1 MISIA
6 DGIKNLYKKVNSNEV
21 TKDYKIA
28 IGTVSL
34 SNKDLVYGSFKLEQ
48 KLCSADTLTF
58 GECNAAMVQFQC
70 ASSIGDV
77 KGKELVLQQSISS
90 DSTSGI
96 LDLGVYVIDSCEITE
111 NKKYRTITAYD
122 NIYKFN
128 ANVSDWYEKL
138 TFPISMINMFKS
150 LCTYVGVKHNV
161 SSLINGTL
169 MIDKTISADDLQG
182 ITVLKCI
189 AELNGGFF
197 RANGKGIIEFV
208 QLSANTAQEEI
219 EVKLYSSLKKEDY
232 ATLVYDKLNIRMEDG
247 DIGVISGS
255 GDNAYIIEDNFLI
268 YGKGSAILQP
278 VSDKIFKVIKNIS
291 YVPFTSTQIGL
302 PYIQV
307 GDYIQYDTLT
317 GSFSSFILT
326 RTLTGTQILKD
337 TIETKGTEKTC
348 ETFGVQKEI
357 IKLKGKSNV
366 LTRSIEETKQIISD
380 LDTKLTDNYSTT
392 TDMKS
397 AIEQSAS
404 GIKQEVSKN
413 YQSIA
418 RAKSDLKEAK
428 SYADEVGNN
437 VDSKAKGYANT
448 AESNA
453 KNDTIAKLKAYS
465 TTAQMNTAISQS
477 ADSIKLEVNKETDIK
492 LEEVVSNI
500 DIGATNL
507 LAGSIIYQEN
517 TKLAITA
524 TKNAYYEN
532 HKEIY
537 ADLKENETYTV
548 NCQADAAWGT
558 ENISAELMC
567 TNEDIVNKV
576 RLFTLYT
583 NYSYSQAN
591 IDEYSAN
598 GYTGKWFCRPVGNL
612 KVNNIARIRVYN
624 TTTKTNNYILTKVIK
639 IESDNRTV
647 TTTSLGVCM
656 TTSNTPLLISNYS
669 YSQTNIDKYS
679 AADYSGS
686 WAVTS
691 ISGITGNNIVQ
702 IRVYNTT
709 TKEYNYIIVKVTKLN
724 TDEKRVT
731 ATSLGACVVGSSGG
745 IVCKTDDAISLKCR
759 ASGGAGELQFKYE
772 GNVISTGETITLQ
785 DWSDNDS
792 YTYTVNSDVTG
803 SLDITVSI
811 KDRGGNVVTS
821 NSIRLFVN
829 ATDDGSGYQ
838 YPSNVAVVDT
848 IKAWLVDN
856 ADSNN
861 SIKIYPTPCTFKC
874 DKSGRYY
881 MSLGVNKNGST
892 HLFWNFKLEKGNKA
906 TDWSPSQY
914 DIDSKFND
922 YSSKEETKSAIEAAS
937 DNINLSVTKKISE
950 TNSGNLDEKE
960 GYELISNAT
969 QKSYCVL
976 DYIKGY
982 TTQAATPASNK
993 PVDIL
998 NMPGTFDI
1006 VSENRDKSET
1016 SKAHIELASELC
1028 TGESIIRAEKD
1039 IIISGKTVK
1048 KGDWYVKRCVNKLKF
1063 NYEAN
1068 IILVKSVGTY
1078 NSFKITP
1085 AKLVKA
1091 KASTVQYS
1099 NKYRYLNDES
1109 DVEHFYVN
1117 TDGCIYVFDTATDIS
1132 ALKSKLA
1139 ATALEIEYQ
1148 TATTSYEILSDDSQA
1163 AMMHNVVTYE
1173 DYTKIYVN
1181 LTTKPYIKGT
1191 FKSALYGETVES
1203 KAEIDMQSKCIVLKV
1218 DNNGN
1223 VVSVAIGEDAEDGNV
1238 VKISGNM
1245 VVGGQIKSNNYKANV
1260 AGMLLDL
1267 IAGNIYTPSLK
1278 VTQQNGVELTSVDT
1292 GTTTDSDGYVWNN
1305 SSKTTQKIIRFT
1317 KQGDRNT
1324 GNQHQQ
1330 VEVIMGN
1337 EIPKL
1342 YSDGEGRG
1350 KQVGIGFVKSSYG
1363 TVPSTTTKYNII
1375 NYVQIGFDE
1384 NDNFQIH
1391 PMTYGDTSDQTEI
1404 ILHAYYTRVHH
1415 LKHFYDD
1422 VNYNIGIENPLK
1434 FYGNVPYPQLKGDGK
1449 VLQISHNDDS
1459 ALGLVCEKAAI
1470 RPAGNATQSLGTS
1483 SNRFSTVYAAT
1494 PVISTSDK
1502 NKKHDIKMVNDETVT
1517 KIIRDC
1523 IPKTYKF
1530 NDGTSG
1536 RTHYGLIAQDIEK
1549 LLDKLGIDMKD
1560 FAGFIKSPRTKEIE
1574 EVVLDEEGK
1583 PVLDEN
1589 GNEETKVRVETIE
1602 GEYDYALR
1610 YEEFISPL
1618 IRFVQLQ
1625 DKDISELKETLKQQQ
1640 QSIDELT
1647 ELVKK
1652 LLPDNIDNLSESEVS
1667 EE

>member
-208 QLSANTAQEEI
+208 QLSANTAQEEV

-465 TTAQMNTAISQS
+465 TTEQMNTAISQS

-507 LAGSIIYQEN
+507 LAGSIIYQED

-656 TTSNTPLLISNYS
+656 TTSNTPLLISGYS
-669 YSQTNIDKYS
+669 YNQAGIDKYS
-679 AADYSGS
+679 AADYSGTWIVS
-686 WAVTS
+686 SVEGIAINDIVS
-691 ISGITGNNIVQ
+691 IRLRNS
-702 IRVYNTT
+702 TT
-709 TKEYNYIIVKVTKLN
+709 NEYNYIYAKVTKIN
-724 TDEKRVT
+724 SDTKKIT
-731 ATSLGACVVGSSGG
+731 ATSIGVCIVSSVGG
-745 IVCKTDDAISLKCR
+745 IVCKANDTVSLKCR
-759 ASGGAGELQFKYE
+759 ASGGASELRYKYE
-772 GNVISTGETITLQ
+772 GKIVSNGDVVTLQ

-792 YTYTVNSDVTG
+792 YSYTPVTFSG
-803 SLDITVSI
+803 GLDITVSI
-811 KDRGGNVVTS
+811 KDKGDNVVTS
-821 NSIRLFVN
+821 NTVRLFVN
-829 ATDDGSGYQ
+829 IADDCSGYQ
-838 YPSNVAVVDT
+838 YPSNVTVVDT

-874 DKSGRYY
+874 IKSGRYY
-881 MSLGVNKNGST
+881 ISLGVNKNGST
-892 HLFWNFKLEKGNKA
+892 RLFWNFKLEKGNKA
-906 TDWSPSQY
+906 TDWSPSPY

-950 TNSGNLDEKE
+950 SNEGNLDEKE

-982 TTQAATPASNK
+982 TTQSATPTPDNPIDIQNMSAS
-993 PVDIL
+993 
-998 NMPGTFDI
+998 FDI
-1006 VSENRDKSET
+1006 ASENKDKSET

-1028 TGESIIRAEKD
+1028 AGESIIRADKN
-1039 IIISGKTVK
+1039 IVVGGINVK
-1048 KGDWYVKRCVNKLKF
+1048 KGDWYVERCVNKLKF

-1117 TDGCIYVFDTATDIS
+1117 TDGCIYVFDS
-1132 ALKSKLA
+1132 AADVSAFKSKLA
-1139 ATALEIEYQ
+1139 AKALEIEYQ
-1148 TATTSYEILSDDSQA
+1148 TTSKSYEALNDDSQS
-1163 AMMHNVVTYE
+1163 AMHSVVSYA

-1223 VVSVAIGEDAEDGNV
+1223 IVSVAIGEDAKDGNV
-1238 VKISGNM
+1238 IKISGNM
-1245 VVGGQIKSNNYKANV
+1245 VVGGQIKSNNYKVNV

-1317 KQGDRNT
+1317 KQGNRNT
-1324 GNQHQQ
+1324 GDQHISIQTLL
-1330 VEVIMGN
+1330 GN
-1337 EIPKL
+1337 GIPLL
-1342 YSDGEGRG
+1342 YADG
-1350 KQVGIGFVKSSYG
+1350 KPVGTDIGLGFAKMNYG
-1363 TVPSTTTKYNII
+1363 TTPGTTTKYNQVM
-1375 NYVQIGFDE
+1375 YVKMGFNT
-1384 NDNFQIH
+1384 NDNFAIQALG
-1391 PMTYGDTSDQTEI
+1391 YGGASVPE
-1404 ILHAYYTRVHH
+1404 LEFGV
-1415 LKHFYDD
+1415 
-1422 VNYNIGIENPLK
+1422 VNIGTLKQAYGGPIWVDNPLNFRK
-1434 FYGNVPYPQLKGDGK
+1434 QKYPQLYGNGNYLHMSAVDNSHSG
-1449 VLQISHNDDS
+1449 VVISNVTNDI
-1459 ALGLVCEKAAI
+1459 AC
-1470 RPAGNATQSLGTS
+1470 RPASDCGANLGIASKRWT
-1483 SNRFSTVYAAT
+1483 NIYAAT
-1494 PVISTSDK
+1494 SAISTSDR
-1502 NKKHDIKMVNDETVT
+1502 NKKTNINVLDEELTKHFIRGLMPYSYKM
-1517 KIIRDC
+1517 I
-1523 IPKTYKF
+1523 
-1530 NDGTSG
+1530 DGTSD
-1536 RTHYGLIAQDIEK
+1536 RTHTGLIAQDIEELLNK
-1549 LLDKLGIDMKD
+1549 LNIDTKD
-1560 FAGFIKSPRTKEIE
+1560 FAGFIKSPRTREIE
-1574 EVVLDEEGK
+1574 EQVLDEKGK

-1589 GNEETKVRVETIE
+1589 GNEKTKVRVETIQ

-1625 DKDISELKETLKQQQ
+1625 DKDISELKETIKQQQ

>member
-1 MISIA
+1 MISVA
-6 DGIKNLYKKVNSNEV
+6 DEIKKLYKKVNSNEV
-21 TKDYKIA
+21 TKDYKISINDGA
-28 IGTVSL
+28 VNL
-34 SNKDLVYGSFKLEQ
+34 SNKDLVYGSFKLEH
-48 KLCSADTLTF
+48 KLCSTDTLTF

-90 DSTSGI
+90 DSTSGT

-268 YGKGSAILQP
+268 YGKGSALLQP
-278 VSDKIFKVIKNIS
+278 VSDKIFNVIKNIS

-307 GDYIQYDTLT
+307 GDYIKYDTLT

-428 SYADEVGNN
+428 SYADEVGSN
-437 VDSKAKGYANT
+437 VDTKAKGYADT
-448 AESNA
+448 AETNA
-453 KNDTIAKLKAYS
+453 KNDTLAKLKAYS

-524 TKNAYYEN
+524 TKNTYYEN

-548 NCQADAAWGT
+548 NCQTDAAWGT
-558 ENISAELMC
+558 ETISAELMC
-567 TNEDIVNKV
+567 TNEEIVNKV

-583 NYSYSQAN
+583 NYQYSQTN
-591 IDEYSAN
+591 IDKYSAV
-598 GYTGKWFCRPVGNL
+598 GYAGKWTCRVVGNL
-612 KVNNIARIRVYN
+612 KVNDIARILVYN
-624 TTTKTNNYILTKVIK
+624 TTTKTNNYILTRVTSVA
-639 IESDNRTV
+639 SDNKSV
-647 TTTSLGVCM
+647 TSVSLGTCM
-656 TTSNTPLLISNYS
+656 TTYNIPLLISGYS
-669 YSQTNIDKYS
+669 YNQAGIDKYS
-679 AADYSGS
+679 AADYSGA
-686 WAVTS
+686 WIVTS
-691 ISGITGNNIVQ
+691 VSGITGNNIVR
-702 IRVYNTT
+702 IRLYNST
-709 TKEYNYIIVKVTKLN
+709 TKEYNYIFAKVTKIN
-724 TDEKRVT
+724 ADEKKIT
-731 ATSLGACVVGSSGG
+731 ATSLGACVVSSVGG
-745 IVCKTDDAISLKCR
+745 IVCKTNDTVSLKCR
-759 ASGGAGELQFKYE
+759 ASGGASELRYKYE
-772 GNVISTGETITLQ
+772 GKIVSNGDVVTLQ

-792 YTYTVNSDVTG
+792 YSYTPVTFSG
-803 SLDITVSI
+803 GLDITVSI
-811 KDRGGNVVTS
+811 KDKGDNVVTS
-821 NSIRLFVN
+821 NTIRLFVN
-829 ATDDGSGYQ
+829 IADDGSGYQ
-838 YPSNVAVVDT
+838 YPSNVTVVDT

-874 DKSGRYY
+874 IKSGRYY

-906 TDWSPSQY
+906 TDWSPSPY
-914 DIDSKFND
+914 DINSKFND

-982 TTQAATPASNK
+982 TTQSATPTSDK
-993 PVDIL
+993 SVDIQ
-998 NMPGTFDI
+998 NMPSTFDI
-1006 VSENRDKSET
+1006 VSENKDKSET

-1028 TGESIIRAEKD
+1028 AGESIIKAEKD
-1039 IIISGKTVK
+1039 ITVSGKTVK
-1048 KGDWYVKRCVNKLKF
+1048 KGDWYIQRCVNKLKF
-1063 NYEAN
+1063 NYEDN
-1068 IILVKSVGTY
+1068 ISLLKNVGTY
-1078 NSFKITP
+1078 NCYEITP
-1085 AKLVKA
+1085 KTVIYPKENM
-1091 KASTVQYS
+1091 VQYS
-1099 NKYRYLNDES
+1099 NKYKYLYDGS
-1109 DVEHFYVN
+1109 ADVEHFYVSKLN
-1117 TDGCIYVFDTATDIS
+1117 GHIYVFDTATDE
-1132 ALKSKLA
+1132 AAFKSKLA
-1139 ATALEIEYQ
+1139 AKALEVEYQ
-1148 TATTSYEILSDDSQA
+1148 SATTSYEILSDDSQA
-1163 AMMHNVVTYE
+1163 AMHNVVTYA

-1181 LTTKPYIKGT
+1181 LTTKPYIKGI

-1218 DNNGN
+1218 DSNGN
-1223 VVSVAIGEDAEDGNV
+1223 VVSVAIGEDAKDGNV

-1245 VVGGQIKSNNYKANV
+1245 VVGGQIKSNNYKTNV

-1278 VTQQNGVELTSVDT
+1278 VTQQNGVEISSVDT
-1292 GTTTDSDGYVWNN
+1292 KTTTDSDGYVWNN
-1305 SSKTTQKIIRFT
+1305 SSQTTQKLIKFN

-1324 GNQHQQ
+1324 GDQHISIQTQ
-1330 VEVIMGN
+1330 LGN
-1337 EIPKL
+1337 GIPFL
-1342 YSDGEGRG
+1342 YADG
-1350 KQVGIGFVKSSYG
+1350 KPVGNDIGLGFAKMYYG
-1363 TVPSTTTKYNII
+1363 TVPSTTTKYNQVM
-1375 NYVQIGFDE
+1375 YVKMGFNT
-1384 NDNFQIH
+1384 NDNFEIQALG
-1391 PMTYGDTSDQTEI
+1391 YGGASVPELEFGVVNVGTLKQ
-1404 ILHAYYTRVHH
+1404 AYGGPIWV
-1415 LKHFYDD
+1415 D
-1422 VNYNIGIENPLK
+1422 NPLNFRK
-1434 FYGNVPYPQLKGDGK
+1434 QKYPQLYGNGT
-1449 VLQISHNDDS
+1449 VLQISHSDDS
-1459 ALGLVCEKAAI
+1459 TLGLICEKAAI

-1483 SNRFSTVYAAT
+1483 SKRFSTVYAASS
-1494 PVISTSDK
+1494 VISTSDK
-1502 NKKHDIKMVNDETVT
+1502 NKKHDIKMLNDETVT
-1517 KIIRDC
+1517 KIIRNC
-1523 IPKTYKF
+1523 IPKSYKF
-1530 NDGTSG
+1530 DDGTSN
-1536 RTHYGLIAQDIEK
+1536 RTHTGLIAQDIEK
-1549 LLDKLGIDMKD
+1549 LLEELEIDTRD
-1560 FAGFIKSPRTKEIE
+1560 FAAFIKSPKVNEVKEIIK
-1574 EVVLDEEGK
+1574 DKEGK
-1583 PVLDEN
+1583 DVEIIKQVVIEN
-1589 GNEETKVRVETIE
+1589 
-1602 GEYDYALR
+1602 EYDYALR

-1625 DKDISELKETLKQQQ
+1625 DKEISAMKETLKQQQ

>member
-6 DGIKNLYKKVNSNEV
+6 DKIKNLYKKVNSNEV

-77 KGKELVLQQSISS
+77 KGKDLVLQQSISAS
-90 DSTSGI
+90 STSGT
-96 LDLGVYVIDSCEITE
+96 LDLGAYVIDSCEITE

-150 LCTYVGVKHNV
+150 LCAYVGVKHNV

-219 EVKLYSSLKKEDY
+219 EVKLYNSLKKEDY

-247 DIGVISGS
+247 DIGVISG
-255 GDNAYIIEDNFLI
+255 GGNNAYIIEDNFLI
-268 YGKGSAILQP
+268 YGKGSALLQP
-278 VSDKIFKVIKNIS
+278 VSDKIFNVIKNIS
-291 YVPFTSTQIGL
+291 YVPFTSKQIGL

-307 GDYIQYDTLT
+307 GDYIKYDTLT

-428 SYADEVGNN
+428 SYADEVGSN
-437 VDSKAKGYANT
+437 VDTKAKGYADT
-448 AESNA
+448 AETNA

-537 ADLKENETYTV
+537 ADLKENETYTI
-548 NCQADAAWGT
+548 NCQTDTVWGT

-567 TNEDIVNKV
+567 TNESIVNKV
-576 RLFTLYT
+576 HLFTLYT
-583 NYSYSQAN
+583 NYSYSQTN
-591 IDEYSAN
+591 IDKYSAA
-598 GYTGKWFCRPVGNL
+598 GYTDKWNCRAVGNL
-612 KVNNIARIRVYN
+612 KVNDIARILVYN
-624 TTTKTNNYILTKVIK
+624 ATTKTNNYILTKVIK

-647 TTTSLGVCM
+647 TATSLGVCM
-656 TTSNTPLLISNYS
+656 TTYNIPLLISNYS

-906 TDWSPSQY
+906 TDWSPSPY

-982 TTQAATPASNK
+982 TTQSATPASDK
-993 PVDIL
+993 PVNFL
-998 NMPGTFDI
+998 NMSATFDI
-1006 VSENRDKSET
+1006 VSENKDKSET
-1016 SKAHIELASELC
+1016 SNAHIELASELC
-1028 TGESIIRAEKD
+1028 AGESIIRAEKD
-1039 IIISGKTVK
+1039 ITVSGKTVK
-1048 KGDWYVKRCVNKLKF
+1048 KGDWYVERCVNKLKF
-1063 NYEAN
+1063 NYEAD
-1068 IILVKSVGTY
+1068 IKYLKSVGTY
-1078 NSFKITP
+1078 KCYEITP
-1085 AKLVKA
+1085 KTIVYPKEN
-1091 KASTVQYS
+1091 TIQYS
-1099 NKYRYLNDES
+1099 NKYKYLYDGS
-1109 DVEHFYVN
+1109 ADVEHFYVSKLN
-1117 TDGCIYVFDTATDIS
+1117 GHIYIFDTATDIS

-1163 AMMHNVVTYE
+1163 AMHYVVTYE
-1173 DYTKIYVN
+1173 EYTKIYVN
-1181 LTTKPYIKGT
+1181 LTTKAYIKGT

-1218 DNNGN
+1218 DSNGN
-1223 VVSVAIGEDAEDGNV
+1223 VVSVAIGEDAKDGNV

-1245 VVGGQIKSNNYKANV
+1245 VVGGQIKSSNYV
-1260 AGMLLDL
+1260 AGSVGSLLDL
-1267 IAGNIYTPSLK
+1267 LTGAFKSKNLSWDKYGNLWAKSANITGYVTADSGFIGKWQILSGGALMAETTTGTAPGTLNRIYIQPFLKDEYDEAWVFSSQHYDIDSSGKVADEGWPYWRITGGGDFLTKGDVWIEGNAAVDSGWFTGKHYPQIYGNDDYLHISAVNNNKSGVVVSNVTGDVAFRPATDNHTDLGLSSKRWRNIYT
-1278 VTQQNGVELTSVDT
+1278 
-1292 GTTTDSDGYVWNN
+1292 
-1305 SSKTTQKIIRFT
+1305 
-1317 KQGDRNT
+1317 
-1324 GNQHQQ
+1324 
-1330 VEVIMGN
+1330 
-1337 EIPKL
+1337 
-1342 YSDGEGRG
+1342 
-1350 KQVGIGFVKSSYG
+1350 
-1363 TVPSTTTKYNII
+1363 
-1375 NYVQIGFDE
+1375 
-1384 NDNFQIH
+1384 
-1391 PMTYGDTSDQTEI
+1391 
-1404 ILHAYYTRVHH
+1404 
-1415 LKHFYDD
+1415 
-1422 VNYNIGIENPLK
+1422 
-1434 FYGNVPYPQLKGDGK
+1434 
-1449 VLQISHNDDS
+1449 
-1459 ALGLVCEKAAI
+1459 C
-1470 RPAGNATQSLGTS
+1470 
-1483 SNRFSTVYAAT
+1483 T
-1494 PVISTSDK
+1494 PVIVTSDR
-1502 NKKHDIKMVNDETVT
+1502 NKKTNINALDDELTKRFIRGLIPYSYKM
-1517 KIIRDC
+1517 I
-1523 IPKTYKF
+1523 
-1530 NDGTSG
+1530 DGTSD
-1536 RTHYGLIAQDIEK
+1536 RTHTGLIAQDIEE
-1549 LLDKLGIDMKD
+1549 LLNQLDIDTKD

-1589 GNEETKVRVETIE
+1589 GNEKTKVRVETIK

-1625 DKDISELKETLKQQQ
+1625 DKEISELQETIKQQQ

-1652 LLPDNIDNLSESEVS
+1652 LLPDNIDNLSESEVG

>member
-150 LCTYVGVKHNV
+150 LCTYVGIKHNV

-268 YGKGSAILQP
+268 YGKGSSILQP

-307 GDYIQYDTLT
+307 GDYIKYDTLT

-404 GIKQEVSKN
+404 NVKIELNKEMDIKT
-413 YQSIA
+413 
-418 RAKSDLKEAK
+418 KEAIQ
-428 SYADEVGNN
+428 DIEV
-437 VDSKAKGYANT
+437 
-448 AESNA
+448 
-453 KNDTIAKLKAYS
+453 
-465 TTAQMNTAISQS
+465 
-477 ADSIKLEVNKETDIK
+477 
-492 LEEVVSNI
+492 
-500 DIGATNL
+500 GATNL
-507 LAGSIIYQEN
+507 LVGSTIYTED

-524 TKNAYYEN
+524 TKNTYYEN

-558 ENISAELMC
+558 ETISAELMC
-567 TNEDIVNKV
+567 TNEEIVNKV

-583 NYSYSQAN
+583 NYQYSQTNIDNYSAVGYSGKWACRAVGNLKVNDIACIRLYNSTTNEYNYILAKVTSIASDNKSVTSVSLGLTTSYDMPLAISNYSYSQAN
-591 IDEYSAN
+591 IDKYSAN
-598 GYTGKWFCRPVGNL
+598 GY
-612 KVNNIARIRVYN
+612 
-624 TTTKTNNYILTKVIK
+624 
-639 IESDNRTV
+639 
-647 TTTSLGVCM
+647 
-656 TTSNTPLLISNYS
+656 
-669 YSQTNIDKYS
+669 
-679 AADYSGS
+679 SGA
-686 WAVTS
+686 WAVNS
-691 ISGITGNNIVQ
+691 ISGIAVNDVVR
-702 IRVYNTT
+702 IRLTNSTT
-709 TKEYNYIIVKVTKLN
+709 NEYNYIIAKVTKLDTTN
-724 TDEKRVT
+724 TKIT
-731 ATSLGACVVGSSGG
+731 TTSLGACVVSSVGG
-745 IVCKTDDAISLKCR
+745 IVCKSNDTVSLKCR
-759 ASGGAGELQFKYE
+759 SGGASELRYKYE
-772 GNVISTGETITLQ
+772 GKIVSTGETITFQ
-785 DWSDNDS
+785 DWSDSNS
-792 YTYTVNSDVTG
+792 FEYFVNSDFTDK
-803 SLDITVSI
+803 LDVIVSV
-811 KDRGGNVVTS
+811 KDKGDNVVIS
-821 NSIRLFVN
+821 NTVRLFVN
-829 ATDDGSGYQ
+829 IADDGSGYQ
-838 YPSNVAVVDT
+838 YPSNAMVVDT

-856 ADSNN
+856 VDSNN
-861 SIKIYPTPCTFKC
+861 SIKIYPTSCTFKC
-874 DKSGRYY
+874 IKSGRYY

-906 TDWSPSQY
+906 TDWSPSPY

-950 TNSGNLDEKE
+950 TNEGNLDEKE

-982 TTQAATPASNK
+982 TTQAATPTSDK
-993 PVDIL
+993 PVNFL
-998 NMPGTFDI
+998 NMSATFDI
-1006 VSENRDKSET
+1006 VSENKDKSET
-1016 SKAHIELASELC
+1016 SNAHIELASELC
-1028 TGESIIRAEKD
+1028 AGESIIRAEKD
-1039 IIISGKTVK
+1039 ITVSGKTVK
-1048 KGDWYVKRCVNKLKF
+1048 KGDWYVERCVNKLKF
-1063 NYEAN
+1063 NYEAD
-1068 IILVKSVGTY
+1068 IKYLKSVGTY
-1078 NSFKITP
+1078 KCYEITP
-1085 AKLVKA
+1085 KTIVYPKEN
-1091 KASTVQYS
+1091 TIQFS
-1099 NKYRYLNDES
+1099 NKYKYLNDSS
-1109 DVEHFYVN
+1109 DTEHFYVSN
-1117 TDGCIYVFDTATDIS
+1117 TNGHVYVFDTATDE
-1132 ALKSKLA
+1132 AAFKSKLA
-1139 ATALEIEYQ
+1139 AKALEVEYQ
-1148 TATTSYEILSDDSQA
+1148 TTTTSYEILSDDSQA
-1163 AMMHNVVTYE
+1163 AMHNVVTYA

-1181 LTTKPYIKGT
+1181 LTTKAYIKGT

-1218 DNNGN
+1218 DSNGN
-1223 VVSVAIGEDAEDGNV
+1223 VVSVAIGEDAKDGNV

-1245 VVGGQIKSNNYKANV
+1245 VVGGQIKSGNYV
-1260 AGMLLDL
+1260 AGSVGSLLDL
-1267 IAGNIYTPSLK
+1267 LTGAFKSKNLSWDKYGNLRAKSVNISGS
-1278 VTQQNGVELTSVDT
+1278 VAADNGFIGNWQILSNGALMAETST
-1292 GTTTDSDGYVWNN
+1292 GTAPGTLNRIYIQPFLQDSYDDTWVFSSQHYDIDSTGKVADAGYPYWKITGGGDFYSQGSIWIEGQQRFSEKAYPQIYGNGDYLHLAAWNYNHSGIVISDVTNDVACRPATDSR
-1305 SSKTTQKIIRFT
+1305 T
-1317 KQGDRNT
+1317 
-1324 GNQHQQ
+1324 
-1330 VEVIMGN
+1330 
-1337 EIPKL
+1337 
-1342 YSDGEGRG
+1342 
-1350 KQVGIGFVKSSYG
+1350 
-1363 TVPSTTTKYNII
+1363 
-1375 NYVQIGFDE
+1375 
-1384 NDNFQIH
+1384 
-1391 PMTYGDTSDQTEI
+1391 
-1404 ILHAYYTRVHH
+1404 
-1415 LKHFYDD
+1415 
-1422 VNYNIGIENPLK
+1422 
-1434 FYGNVPYPQLKGDGK
+1434 
-1449 VLQISHNDDS
+1449 
-1459 ALGLVCEKAAI
+1459 
-1470 RPAGNATQSLGTS
+1470 SLGIASKRWT
-1483 SNRFSTVYAAT
+1483 NIYAAT
-1494 PVISTSDK
+1494 SAISTSDR
-1502 NKKHDIKMVNDETVT
+1502 NKKTNINALDDELTKRFIRGLIPYSYKMV
-1517 KIIRDC
+1517 
-1523 IPKTYKF
+1523 
-1530 NDGTSG
+1530 DGTSD
-1536 RTHYGLIAQDIEK
+1536 RTHTGLIAQDIEE
-1549 LLDKLGIDMKD
+1549 LLNQLDIDTKD

-1574 EVVLDEEGK
+1574 EQVLDEEGK

-1589 GNEETKVRVETIE
+1589 GNEKTKVRVETIE
-1602 GEYDYALR
+1602 CEYDYALR

-1618 IRFVQLQ
+1618 IKFVQLQ
-1625 DKDISELKETLKQQQ
+1625 DKEISEMKETLKQQQ

-1667 EE
+1667 EK

>member
-1 MISIA
+1 MEARQIVIEFPENKNREA
-6 DGIKNLYKKVNSNEV
+6 ITKGIYS
-21 TKDYKIA
+21 
-28 IGTVSL
+28 
-34 SNKDLVYGSFKLEQ
+34 GS
-48 KLCSADTLTF
+48 AVLTEILDDSRQLDF
-58 GECNAAMVQFQC
+58 TGCNANSFE
-70 ASSIGDV
+70 V
-77 KGKELVLQQSISS
+77 K
-90 DSTSGI
+90 
-96 LDLGVYVIDSCEITE
+96 LD
-111 NKKYRTITAYD
+111 
-122 NIYKFN
+122 
-128 ANVSDWYEKL
+128 NVSDLQGEKIRVKAVVNGTDTNLFVGIVDTCELQTDRRHRVLIAYDELYSKAEINVAGWYNNIFSKNSK
-138 TFPISMINMFKS
+138 ISCKDFRKS
-150 LCTYVGVKHNV
+150 LLEYAGLTQEDTT
-161 SSLINGTL
+161 LINDNVMLEKTFETDTVSFITILGMICQMNAAFGNINRNGVFEYVTL
-169 MIDKTISADDLQG
+169 
-182 ITVLKCI
+182 
-189 AELNGGFF
+189 
-197 RANGKGIIEFV
+197 GKSV
-208 QLSANTAQEEI
+208 KNLSNNYRSNNSTAQEYL
-219 EVKLYSSLKKEDY
+219 VDY
-232 ATLVYDKLNIRMEDG
+232 IDKVQIRTTDD
-247 DIGVISGS
+247 DIGVIYGTGS
-255 GDNAYIIEDNFLI
+255 NALI
-268 YGKGSAILQP
+268 VQGNYLLYGMCESVLNGIAKNIYNKVKDITYTPVEIKTL
-278 VSDKIFKVIKNIS
+278 VSDLSVNL
-291 YVPFTSTQIGL
+291 G
-302 PYIQV
+302 
-307 GDYIQYDTLT
+307 
-317 GSFSSFILT
+317 
-326 RTLTGTQILKD
+326 D
-337 TIETKGTEKTC
+337 TITLNTNSGLIIRSYAMKNVLSGIQIFQQTISANGDKERAETVEDTNVSIKELKYKSTELKKSID
-348 ETFGVQKEI
+348 GVSSKVKEI
-357 IKLKGKSNV
+357 A
-366 LTRSIEETKQIISD
+366 TD
-380 LDTKLTDNYSTT
+380 LSKNYSTT

-428 SYADEVGNN
+428 SYADEVGSN
-437 VDSKAKGYANT
+437 VDTKAKGYADT
-448 AESNA
+448 AETNA

-507 LAGSIIYQEN
+507 LVGSTIYTDD

-558 ENISAELMC
+558 ESISAELMC
-567 TNEDIVNKV
+567 INEDVVNKV

-583 NYSYSQAN
+583 NYQYSQTN
-591 IDEYSAN
+591 IDKYSAA
-598 GYTGKWFCRPVGNL
+598 GYTEKWNCRVVGNL
-612 KVNNIARIRVYN
+612 KVNDIARILVYN
-624 TTTKTNNYILTKVIK
+624 TTTKSYNYILTKVTK
-639 IESDNRTV
+639 IASDNKTV
-647 TTTSLGVCM
+647 TATSLGVCM
-656 TTSNTPLLISNYS
+656 TTYNIPLLISNYS

-709 TKEYNYIIVKVTKLN
+709 TKEYNYIIVKVAKLN

-759 ASGGAGELQFKYE
+759 ASGGAGELQYKYE

-838 YPSNVAVVDT
+838 YPSTITVVDT
-848 IKAWLVDN
+848 IKAWLVD
-856 ADSNN
+856 ASDSNN
-861 SIKIYPTPCTFKC
+861 SIKIYPTPYTFRC
-874 DKSGRYY
+874 EKSGKYY
-881 MSLGVNKNGST
+881 VSLGVNKNGST
-892 HLFWNFKLEKGNKA
+892 HSFWNFKLEKGNKA
-906 TDWSPSQY
+906 TDWSPSPY

-922 YSSKEETKSAIEAAS
+922 YSSKEETKSAIDAAS

-950 TNSGNLDEKE
+950 SNSGNLDEKE

-982 TTQAATPASNK
+982 TTQSATPTPDNPIDIQNMSAS
-993 PVDIL
+993 
-998 NMPGTFDI
+998 FDI
-1006 VSENRDKSET
+1006 ASENKDKSEM
-1016 SKAHIELASELC
+1016 SKAYIELASELC
-1028 TGESIIRAEKD
+1028 AGESIIRADKN
-1039 IIISGKTVK
+1039 IVVGGINVK
-1048 KGDWYVKRCVNKLKF
+1048 KGDWYVERCVNKLKF

-1117 TDGCIYVFDTATDIS
+1117 TDGCIYVFDS
-1132 ALKSKLA
+1132 AADVSAFKSKLA
-1139 ATALEIEYQ
+1139 AKALEIEYQ
-1148 TATTSYEILSDDSQA
+1148 TTSKSYEALNDDSQA
-1163 AMMHNVVTYE
+1163 AMHNVVTYE

-1223 VVSVAIGEDAEDGNV
+1223 VVSVAIGEDAKDGNV

-1245 VVGGQIKSNNYKANV
+1245 VVGGQIKSSNYV
-1260 AGMLLDL
+1260 AGSVGSLLDL
-1267 IAGNIYTPSLK
+1267 LTGAFKSKNLSWDKYGNLWAKSANITGYVTADSGFIGNWQILSGGALMAETTTGTAPGTLNRIYIQPFLKDEYDETWVFSSQHYDIDSSGKVADEGWPYWRITGGGDFLTKGDVWIEGNAAVDSGWFTGKHYPQIYGNDDYLHISAVNNNKSGVVVSNVTGDVAFRPATDNHTDLGLSSKRWRNIYT
-1278 VTQQNGVELTSVDT
+1278 
-1292 GTTTDSDGYVWNN
+1292 
-1305 SSKTTQKIIRFT
+1305 
-1317 KQGDRNT
+1317 
-1324 GNQHQQ
+1324 
-1330 VEVIMGN
+1330 
-1337 EIPKL
+1337 
-1342 YSDGEGRG
+1342 
-1350 KQVGIGFVKSSYG
+1350 
-1363 TVPSTTTKYNII
+1363 
-1375 NYVQIGFDE
+1375 
-1384 NDNFQIH
+1384 
-1391 PMTYGDTSDQTEI
+1391 
-1404 ILHAYYTRVHH
+1404 
-1415 LKHFYDD
+1415 
-1422 VNYNIGIENPLK
+1422 
-1434 FYGNVPYPQLKGDGK
+1434 
-1449 VLQISHNDDS
+1449 
-1459 ALGLVCEKAAI
+1459 C
-1470 RPAGNATQSLGTS
+1470 
-1483 SNRFSTVYAAT
+1483 T
-1494 PVISTSDK
+1494 PVIVTSDR
-1502 NKKHDIKMVNDETVT
+1502 NKKTNINALDDELTKRFIRGLIPYSYKM
-1517 KIIRDC
+1517 I
-1523 IPKTYKF
+1523 
-1530 NDGTSG
+1530 DGTSD
-1536 RTHYGLIAQDIEK
+1536 RTHTGLIAQDIEE
-1549 LLDKLGIDMKD
+1549 LLNQLDIDTKD

-1589 GNEETKVRVETIE
+1589 GNEKTKVRVETIK

-1625 DKDISELKETLKQQQ
+1625 DKKISEMKETLKQQQ

>member
-1 MISIA
+1 MISVA
-6 DGIKNLYKKVNSNEV
+6 DEIKKLYKKVNSNEV
-21 TKDYKIA
+21 TKDYKISINDGA
-28 IGTVSL
+28 INL
-34 SNKDLVYGSFKLEQ
+34 SNKDLVYGSFKLEH
-48 KLCSADTLTF
+48 KLCSTDTLTF

-70 ASSIGDV
+70 ASGIGDV
-77 KGKELVLQQSISS
+77 KGKELILRQNIYS
-90 DSTSGI
+90 DLMTDT
-96 LDLGVYVIDSCEITE
+96 LNLGTYVIDSCEITE

-138 TFPISMINMFKS
+138 MFPISMINMFKS
-150 LCTYVGVKHNV
+150 LCAYVGVKHNV

-208 QLSANTAQEEI
+208 QLSANTAREKI

-268 YGKGSAILQP
+268 YGKGSALLQP
-278 VSDKIFKVIKNIS
+278 VSDKIFNVIKNIS

-307 GDYIQYDTLT
+307 GDYIKYDTLT

-397 AIEQSAS
+397 AIEQSA
-404 GIKQEVSKN
+404 
-413 YQSIA
+413 
-418 RAKSDLKEAK
+418 
-428 SYADEVGNN
+428 
-437 VDSKAKGYANT
+437 
-448 AESNA
+448 
-453 KNDTIAKLKAYS
+453 
-465 TTAQMNTAISQS
+465 
-477 ADSIKLEVNKETDIK
+477 DSIKLEVNKETDIK

-507 LAGSIIYQEN
+507 LVGSTIYTDD

-537 ADLKENETYTV
+537 ADLKENETYTI
-548 NCQADAAWGT
+548 NCQTDTVWGT

-583 NYSYSQAN
+583 NYPYSQAN
-591 IDEYSAN
+591 INKYSAN

-612 KVNNIARIRVYN
+612 KVNDIAKILVYN

-656 TTSNTPLLISNYS
+656 TTSNTPLLISGYS
-669 YSQTNIDKYS
+669 YNQTGIDKYS
-679 AADYSGS
+679 AADYSGAWIVS
-686 WAVTS
+686 SVEGIAINDIVS
-691 ISGITGNNIVQ
+691 IRLRNS
-702 IRVYNTT
+702 TT
-709 TKEYNYIIVKVTKLN
+709 NEYNYIYAKVTKIN
-724 TDEKRVT
+724 SDTKKIT
-731 ATSLGACVVGSSGG
+731 ATSIGVCIVSSVGG
-745 IVCKTDDAISLKCR
+745 IVCKTNDTISLKCR
-759 ASGGAGELQFKYE
+759 ASGGASELRYKYE
-772 GNVISTGETITLQ
+772 GKIVSNGDVVTLQ

-792 YTYTVNSDVTG
+792 YSCTPATFSG
-803 SLDITVSI
+803 GLDITVSI
-811 KDRGGNVVTS
+811 KDKGDNVVTS
-821 NSIRLFVN
+821 NTVRLFVN
-829 ATDDGSGYQ
+829 IADDGSGYQ
-838 YPSNVAVVDT
+838 YPSNVTVVDT

-874 DKSGRYY
+874 VKSGRYY
-881 MSLGVNKNGST
+881 ISLGVNKNGST
-892 HLFWNFKLEKGNKA
+892 RLFWNFKLEKGNKA
-906 TDWSPSQY
+906 TDWSPSPY
-914 DIDSKFND
+914 DINSKFND

-982 TTQAATPASNK
+982 TTQSATPTSNK
-993 PVDIL
+993 PVDFL

-1006 VSENRDKSET
+1006 VSENKDKSET

-1028 TGESIIRAEKD
+1028 AGESIIRAEKD
-1039 IIISGKTVK
+1039 ITISGKTVK
-1048 KGDWYVKRCVNKLKF
+1048 KGDWYVKRCVNRQKF
-1063 NYEAN
+1063 SYEDN
-1068 IILVKSVGTY
+1068 IIFMKNIGTY
-1078 NSFKITP
+1078 NCFKIIPKTEAL
-1085 AKLVKA
+1085 AKK
-1091 KASTVQYS
+1091 STIQFS
-1099 NKYRYLNDES
+1099 NKYKYLNDSS
-1109 DVEHFYVN
+1109 DTEHFYVSN
-1117 TDGCIYVFDTATDIS
+1117 TNGYVYVFDTATDE
-1132 ALKSKLA
+1132 AAFKSKLA
-1139 ATALEIEYQ
+1139 TKALEVEYQ
-1148 TATTSYEILSDDSQA
+1148 TATTSYEILSDESQA
-1163 AMMHNVVTYE
+1163 AMHNVVTYE

-1181 LTTKPYIKGT
+1181 LATKPYIKGK

-1203 KAEIDMQSKCIVLKV
+1203 KAEIDMQSRCIVLKV
-1218 DNNGN
+1218 DNDGN
-1223 VVSVAIGEDAEDGNV
+1223 IVSVAIGEDAKDGNV
-1238 VKISGNM
+1238 VKVTGDAIIDGTISSKKLS
-1245 VVGGQIKSNNYKANV
+1245 VK
-1260 AGMLLDL
+1260 DL
-1267 IAGNIYTPSLK
+1267 YALGATIGKWKILST
-1278 VTQQNGVELTSVDT
+1278 GELTS
-1292 GTTTDSDGYVWNN
+1292 TTDAYVSPGVKEMGKIKNYLLGKTTLTSLEKQYLDMNKDGKIDIIDMTYIKRAILGMQEYSTFPNAKKTPVTIRITPSDP
-1305 SSKTTQKIIRFT
+1305 SKTIVISGKKAWGWTFEYVIGTDVSKLNNIEIEHASIERMSMS
-1317 KQGDRNT
+1317 G
-1324 GNQHQQ
+1324 QQ
-1330 VEVIMGN
+1330 YPQI
-1337 EIPKL
+1337 
-1342 YSDGEGRG
+1342 
-1350 KQVGIGFVKSSYG
+1350 YG
-1363 TVPSTTTKYNII
+1363 TASYLHI
-1375 NYVQIGFDE
+1375 NH
-1384 NDNFQIH
+1384 NDN
-1391 PMTYGDTSDQTEI
+1391 DE
-1404 ILHAYYTRVHH
+1404 
-1415 LKHFYDD
+1415 K
-1422 VNYNIGIENPLK
+1422 
-1434 FYGNVPYPQLKGDGK
+1434 
-1449 VLQISHNDDS
+1449 
-1459 ALGLVCEKAAI
+1459 GLVLGADAI
-1470 RPAGNATQSLGTS
+1470 RPAGDANQYLGTS
-1483 SNRFSTVYAAT
+1483 SHRWNTIYLSNPAIT
-1494 PVISTSDK
+1494 TSD
-1502 NKKHDIKMVNDETVT
+1502 NEKKHDIKPIDEVTVC
-1517 KIIRDC
+1517 KFVRGIL
-1523 IPKTYKF
+1523 PKTYKF

-1536 RTHYGLIAQDIEK
+1536 RTHYGMISQDIEQ
-1549 LLDKLGIDMKD
+1549 LLDNLGMTSLD

-1589 GNEETKVRVETIE
+1589 GNEKTKVRVETIK

-1625 DKDISELKETLKQQQ
+1625 DKDISELKETIKKQQ

>member
-6 DGIKNLYKKVNSNEV
+6 DKIKNLYKKVNSNEV

-77 KGKELVLQQSISS
+77 KGKDLVLQQSISAS
-90 DSTSGI
+90 STSGT
-96 LDLGVYVIDSCEITE
+96 LDLGAYVIDSCEITE

-232 ATLVYDKLNIRMEDG
+232 ATLIYDKLNIRMEDG

-268 YGKGSAILQP
+268 YGKGSALLQP
-278 VSDKIFKVIKNIS
+278 VSDKIFNVIKNIS

-307 GDYIQYDTLT
+307 GDYIKYDTLT

-397 AIEQSAS
+397 AIEQSA
-404 GIKQEVSKN
+404 
-413 YQSIA
+413 
-418 RAKSDLKEAK
+418 
-428 SYADEVGNN
+428 
-437 VDSKAKGYANT
+437 
-448 AESNA
+448 
-453 KNDTIAKLKAYS
+453 
-465 TTAQMNTAISQS
+465 
-477 ADSIKLEVNKETDIK
+477 DSIKLEVNKETDIK

-507 LAGSIIYQEN
+507 LVGSTIYTDD

-537 ADLKENETYTV
+537 ANLKENETYTV

-576 RLFTLYT
+576 RLFALYT
-583 NYSYSQAN
+583 NYQYSQTN
-591 IDEYSAN
+591 IDKYSAA
-598 GYTGKWFCRPVGNL
+598 GYTEKWNCRVVGNL
-612 KVNNIARIRVYN
+612 KVNDIARILVYN
-624 TTTKTNNYILTKVIK
+624 TTTKSYNYILTKVTK
-639 IESDNRTV
+639 IASDNKTV
-647 TTTSLGVCM
+647 TATSLGVCM
-656 TTSNTPLLISNYS
+656 TTYNIPLLISNYS

-709 TKEYNYIIVKVTKLN
+709 TKEYNYIIVKVAKLN

-745 IVCKTDDAISLKCR
+745 IVYKTDDAISLKCR
-759 ASGGAGELQFKYE
+759 ASGGASELRYKYDTQI
-772 GNVISTGETITLQ
+772 VSTGETVTLQ
-785 DWSDNDS
+785 DWSDNNS
-792 YTYTVNSDVTG
+792 FEYLVNSDFTG
-803 SLDITVSI
+803 VLDVTVSI
-811 KDRGGNVVTS
+811 KDKGDNVVTS
-821 NSIRLFVN
+821 NTVRLFVN
-829 ATDDGSGYQ
+829 VADDGSGYQ
-838 YPSNVAVVDT
+838 YPSNVTVVDT

-874 DKSGRYY
+874 IKSGRYY

-906 TDWSPSQY
+906 TDWSPSPY

-950 TNSGNLDEKE
+950 SNEGNLDEKE

-982 TTQAATPASNK
+982 TTQAATPTSNK
-993 PVDIL
+993 PVDFL
-998 NMPGTFDI
+998 NMPGTFD
-1006 VSENRDKSET
+1006 VTSENKDKSET
-1016 SKAHIELASELC
+1016 SEAHIELASELC
-1028 TGESIIRAEKD
+1028 AGESIIRAEKD
-1039 IIISGKTVK
+1039 ITISGKTVK
-1048 KGDWYVKRCVNKLKF
+1048 KGDWYVKRCVNRQKF
-1063 NYEAN
+1063 NYEDN
-1068 IILVKSVGTY
+1068 IIFMKNIGTY
-1078 NSFKITP
+1078 NCFKIIPKTEAL
-1085 AKLVKA
+1085 AKK
-1091 KASTVQYS
+1091 STIQFS
-1099 NKYRYLNDES
+1099 NKYKYLNDSS
-1109 DVEHFYVN
+1109 DTEHFYVSN
-1117 TDGCIYVFDTATDIS
+1117 TNGHVYVFDTATDE
-1132 ALKSKLA
+1132 AAFKSKLA
-1139 ATALEIEYQ
+1139 AKALEVEYQ

-1163 AMMHNVVTYE
+1163 AMHNVVTYE

-1223 VVSVAIGEDAEDGNV
+1223 IVSVAIGEDAKDGNV
-1238 VKISGNM
+1238 VKVTGDVIIDGTISS
-1245 VVGGQIKSNNYKANV
+1245 KKLNV
-1260 AGMLLDL
+1260 KDL
-1267 IAGNIYTPSLK
+1267 YALGATIGKWKILST
-1278 VTQQNGVELTSVDT
+1278 GELTSTIDAYVSP
-1292 GTTTDSDGYVWNN
+1292 GVKEMGKIKNYLLGNTTLTSLEKQYLDMNKDGKIDIIDMTYIKRAILGMQEYSTFPNAKKTPVTIRITPSDP
-1305 SSKTTQKIIRFT
+1305 SKTIVISGKKAWGWTFEYVIGTDVSKLNNIEIEHASIERMSMS
-1317 KQGDRNT
+1317 G
-1324 GNQHQQ
+1324 QQ
-1330 VEVIMGN
+1330 YPQI
-1337 EIPKL
+1337 
-1342 YSDGEGRG
+1342 
-1350 KQVGIGFVKSSYG
+1350 YG
-1363 TVPSTTTKYNII
+1363 TASYLHI
-1375 NYVQIGFDE
+1375 NH
-1384 NDNFQIH
+1384 NDN
-1391 PMTYGDTSDQTEI
+1391 DE
-1404 ILHAYYTRVHH
+1404 
-1415 LKHFYDD
+1415 K
-1422 VNYNIGIENPLK
+1422 
-1434 FYGNVPYPQLKGDGK
+1434 
-1449 VLQISHNDDS
+1449 
-1459 ALGLVCEKAAI
+1459 GLVLGADAI
-1470 RPAGNATQSLGTS
+1470 RPAGDANQYLGTS
-1483 SNRFSTVYAAT
+1483 SHRWNTIYLSNPAIT
-1494 PVISTSDK
+1494 TSD
-1502 NKKHDIKMVNDETVT
+1502 NEKKHDIKPIDEVTVC
-1517 KIIRDC
+1517 KFVRGIL
-1523 IPKTYKF
+1523 PKTYKF

-1536 RTHYGLIAQDIEK
+1536 RTHYGMISQDIEQ
-1549 LLDKLGIDMKD
+1549 LLDNLGMTSLD

-1589 GNEETKVRVETIE
+1589 GNEKTKVRVETIK

-1625 DKDISELKETLKQQQ
+1625 DKEISELQETIKQQQ

>member
-1 MISIA
+1 MISIYEEV
-6 DGIKNLYKKVNSNEV
+6 KRLYKAVNSNDV
-21 TKDYKIA
+21 TKDYKISINDGA
-28 IGTVSL
+28 INL

-48 KLCSADTLTF
+48 KLCSADSLTF

-70 ASSIGDV
+70 ASGIGDV
-77 KGKELVLQQSISS
+77 KGKELTLSQNICSDLIS
-90 DSTSGI
+90 DA
-96 LDLGVYVIDSCEITE
+96 LNLGTYVIDSCEITE

-150 LCTYVGVKHNV
+150 LCAYVGVSHNV
-161 SSLINGTL
+161 SSLLNGTL
-169 MIDKTISADDLQG
+169 MIDKTVSSDDLQG

-197 RANGKGIIEFV
+197 RANEKGIIEFV
-208 QLSANTAQEEI
+208 QLSTNTAREKI

-255 GDNAYIIEDNFLI
+255 GDNAYVIEDNFLI
-268 YGKGSAILQP
+268 YGKGSALLQP
-278 VSDKIFKVIKNIS
+278 VSDKIFNVIKNIS

-307 GDYIQYDTLT
+307 GDYIKYDTLT
-317 GSFSSFILT
+317 GSFSSLILT

-348 ETFGVQKEI
+348 ETFGVEKEI

-413 YQSIA
+413 YQSIV
-418 RAKSDLKEAK
+418 RAESDLEEAK

-437 VDSKAKGYANT
+437 VATKAKGYADT
-448 AESNA
+448 AETNA

-465 TTAQMNTAISQS
+465 TTEQMNSAISQS
-477 ADSIKLEVNKETDIK
+477 ADSIKLEINKETDIK

-507 LAGSIIYQEN
+507 LIGSTIYQKD
-517 TKLAITA
+517 TKLSVTA
-524 TKNAYYEN
+524 TKNTYYEN

-537 ADLKENETYTV
+537 ADLEENETYTV
-548 NCQADAAWGT
+548 NCEADGAWGT

-583 NYSYSQAN
+583 NYSYSQTN
-591 IDEYSAN
+591 IDKYSAA
-598 GYTGKWFCRPVGNL
+598 GYTDKWNCRVVGNL
-612 KVNNIARIRVYN
+612 KVNDIARILVYN
-624 TTTKTNNYILTKVIK
+624 TTTKTNNYVLVRVTNIAADNKV
-639 IESDNRTV
+639 V
-647 TTTSLGVCM
+647 TATSLGACM
-656 TTSNTPLLISNYS
+656 TTYNMPLLISNYS

-691 ISGITGNNIVQ
+691 ISGITGNNIVR

-759 ASGGAGELQFKYE
+759 ASGGAGELQYKYE

-785 DWSDNDS
+785 DWSDNDG
-792 YTYTVNSDVTG
+792 YIYTVNSDVAG
-803 SLDITVSI
+803 GLDITVSI
-811 KDRGGNVVTS
+811 KDKGNNVVTS
-821 NSIRLFVN
+821 NNIRLFAN
-829 ATDDGSGYQ
+829 ITDDGSGYQ
-838 YPSNVAVVDT
+838 YPSTITVVDT
-848 IKAWLVDN
+848 IKAWLVD
-856 ADSNN
+856 ASDSNN
-861 SIKIYPTPCTFKC
+861 SIKIYPTPYTFRC
-874 DKSGRYY
+874 EKSGKYY
-881 MSLGVNKNGST
+881 VSLGVNKNGST
-892 HLFWNFKLEKGNKA
+892 NSFWNFKLEKGNKA
-906 TDWSPSQY
+906 TDWSPSPY
-914 DIDSKFND
+914 DIDSKFDD

-937 DNINLSVTKKISE
+937 DNINLSVERKINE
-950 TNSGNLDEKE
+950 ANEGNLDEKE

-982 TTQAATPASNK
+982 TTQTSIPTPDNPIDIQNMSAS
-993 PVDIL
+993 
-998 NMPGTFDI
+998 FDI
-1006 VSENRDKSET
+1006 ASENKDKSET

-1028 TGESIIRAEKD
+1028 AGESIIRADKN
-1039 IIISGKTVK
+1039 IAVGGINVK
-1048 KGDWYVKRCVNKLKF
+1048 KGDWYVERCVNKLKF

-1068 IILVKSVGTY
+1068 ITLVKTVKTCKC
-1078 NSFKITP
+1078 FKITP
-1085 AKLVKA
+1085 SAKKLA
-1091 KASTVQYS
+1091 KSATVQYS
-1099 NKYRYLNDES
+1099 NKYKYLNDES
-1109 DVEHFYVN
+1109 DVEHFYVSD
-1117 TDGCIYVFDTATDIS
+1117 TDGCIYVYDS
-1132 ALKSKLA
+1132 AADVLAFKSKLA
-1139 ATALEIEYQ
+1139 AKALEIEYQ
-1148 TATTSYEILSDDSQA
+1148 TTSKSYEALNDDSQS
-1163 AMMHNVVTYE
+1163 AMHSVVSYA

-1181 LTTKPYIKGT
+1181 LATKPYIKGT
-1191 FKSALYGETVES
+1191 FKSSLYGETVES
-1203 KAEIDMQSKCIVLKV
+1203 KAEIDMQSKSIVLKV

-1223 VVSVAIGEDAEDGNV
+1223 IVSVAIGEDAKDGNV

-1245 VVGGQIKSNNYKANV
+1245 VVGGQIKSNNYV
-1260 AGMLLDL
+1260 AGSIGSLLDL
-1267 IAGNIYTPSLK
+1267 LTGAFKSKNLSWDKYGNLSANSANISGSVTASYGSIGKWQILSNGALMAETSTGTAPGTLNRVYIQPFLKDSFEETWVLSSQYYDIDSSGKVADKGYAYWKLTGGGDFFTEGGIYTEGNI
-1278 VTQQNGVELTSVDT
+1278 
-1292 GTTTDSDGYVWNN
+1292 TTEGYLNVKNFGHFGG
-1305 SSKTTQKIIRFT
+1305 KI
-1317 KQGDRNT
+1317 DAA
-1324 GNQHQQ
+1324 H
-1330 VEVIMGN
+1330 
-1337 EIPKL
+1337 
-1342 YSDGEGRG
+1342 
-1350 KQVGIGFVKSSYG
+1350 
-1363 TVPSTTTKYNII
+1363 TKYP
-1375 NYVQIGFDE
+1375 Q
-1384 NDNFQIH
+1384 
-1391 PMTYGDTSDQTEI
+1391 
-1404 ILHAYYTRVHH
+1404 
-1415 LKHFYDD
+1415 
-1422 VNYNIGIENPLK
+1422 
-1434 FYGNVPYPQLKGDGK
+1434 FYGNGNYLH
-1449 VLQISHNDDS
+1449 IS
-1459 ALGLVCEKAAI
+1459 AI
-1470 RPAGNATQSLGTS
+1470 DNSNSGIVISNVTKDIACRPASDCGANLGITS
-1483 SNRFSTVYAAT
+1483 KRWANIYAAT
-1494 PVISTSDK
+1494 SAISTSDR
-1502 NKKHDIKMVNDETVT
+1502 NKKTNINVLDEELTKQFIRGLMPYSYKM
-1517 KIIRDC
+1517 I
-1523 IPKTYKF
+1523 
-1530 NDGTSG
+1530 DGTSD
-1536 RTHYGLIAQDIEK
+1536 RTHTGLIAQDIEELLNK
-1549 LLDKLGIDMKD
+1549 LNIDTKD
-1560 FAGFIKSPRTKEIE
+1560 FAGFIKSPRTRETE
-1574 EVVLDEEGK
+1574 EQVLDEDGN

-1589 GNEETKVRVETIE
+1589 GNKKTRVKVEVIE

-1625 DKDISELKETLKQQQ
+1625 DKDISEMKETIKQQQ

-1652 LLPDNIDNLSESEVS
+1652 LLPDNIDNLSESEVN
-1667 EE
+1667 EECQ

>member
-6 DGIKNLYKKVNSNEV
+6 DEIKKLYKKVNSNEV
-21 TKDYKIA
+21 TKDYKISINDGA
-28 IGTVSL
+28 VNL
-34 SNKDLVYGSFKLEQ
+34 SNKDLVYGSFKLEH
-48 KLCSADTLTF
+48 KLCSTDTLTF

-77 KGKELVLQQSISS
+77 KGKDLVLQQSISAS
-90 DSTSGI
+90 STSGT
-96 LDLGVYVIDSCEITE
+96 LDLGAYVIDSCEITE

-197 RANGKGIIEFV
+197 RTNGKGIIEFV

-268 YGKGSAILQP
+268 YGKGSALLQP
-278 VSDKIFKVIKNIS
+278 VSDKIFNVIKNIS

-307 GDYIQYDTLT
+307 GDYIKYDTLT

-437 VDSKAKGYANT
+437 VDAKAKGYADT
-448 AESNA
+448 AETNA
-453 KNDTIAKLKAYS
+453 KDDTIAKLKAYS

-537 ADLKENETYTV
+537 ADLKENETYTI
-548 NCQADAAWGT
+548 NCQTDTVWGT

-567 TNEDIVNKV
+567 TNESIVNKV
-576 RLFTLYT
+576 HLFTLYT
-583 NYSYSQAN
+583 NYSYSQTN
-591 IDEYSAN
+591 IDKYSAA
-598 GYTGKWFCRPVGNL
+598 GYTDKWNCRAVGNL
-612 KVNNIARIRVYN
+612 KVNDIARILVYN
-624 TTTKTNNYILTKVIK
+624 ATTKTNNYILTKVIK

-647 TTTSLGVCM
+647 TATSLGVCM
-656 TTSNTPLLISNYS
+656 TTYNIPLLISNYS

-759 ASGGAGELQFKYE
+759 ASGGAGELQYKYE
-772 GNVISTGETITLQ
+772 GNVISTGETLTLQ

-803 SLDITVSI
+803 SLDITVGI

-838 YPSNVAVVDT
+838 YPSTITVVDT
-848 IKAWLVDN
+848 IKAWLVD
-856 ADSNN
+856 ASDSNN
-861 SIKIYPTPCTFKC
+861 SIKIYPTPYTFRC
-874 DKSGRYY
+874 EKSGKYY
-881 MSLGVNKNGST
+881 VSLGVNKNGST
-892 HLFWNFKLEKGNKA
+892 HSFWNFKLEKGNKA
-906 TDWSPSQY
+906 TDWSPSPY

-922 YSSKEETKSAIEAAS
+922 YSSKEETKSAIDAAS

-950 TNSGNLDEKE
+950 SNSGNLDEKE

-982 TTQAATPASNK
+982 TTQSATPTPDNPIDIQNMSAS
-993 PVDIL
+993 
-998 NMPGTFDI
+998 FDI
-1006 VSENRDKSET
+1006 ASENKDKSEM
-1016 SKAHIELASELC
+1016 SKAYIELASELC
-1028 TGESIIRAEKD
+1028 AGESIIRADKN
-1039 IIISGKTVK
+1039 IVVGGINVK
-1048 KGDWYVKRCVNKLKF
+1048 KGDWYVERCVNKLKF

-1117 TDGCIYVFDTATDIS
+1117 TDGCIYVFDS
-1132 ALKSKLA
+1132 AADVSAFKSKLA
-1139 ATALEIEYQ
+1139 AKALEVEYQ
-1148 TATTSYEILSDDSQA
+1148 TTTTSYEILSDDSQA
-1163 AMMHNVVTYE
+1163 AMHNVVTYE

-1223 VVSVAIGEDAEDGNV
+1223 IVSVAIGEDAKDGNV

-1245 VVGGQIKSNNYKANV
+1245 VVGGQIKSSNYKANV

-1267 IAGNIYTPSLK
+1267 ISGNIYTPSLK
-1278 VTQQNGVELTSVDT
+1278 VTQQNGVEISSVDT
-1292 GTTTDSDGYVWNN
+1292 GTTTDSHGYIWNN
-1305 SSKTTQKIIRFT
+1305 SSKTTQKIISFT

-1324 GNQHQQ
+1324 GDQHISIQTLL
-1330 VEVIMGN
+1330 GN
-1337 EIPKL
+1337 GIPLL
-1342 YSDGEGRG
+1342 YADG
-1350 KQVGIGFVKSSYG
+1350 KPVGTDIGLGFAKTNYG
-1363 TVPSTTTKYNII
+1363 TVPNTTTKYNQVM
-1375 NYVQIGFDE
+1375 YVKMGFNT
-1384 NDNFQIH
+1384 NDNFAIEALG
-1391 PMTYGDTSDQTEI
+1391 YGGASVPELEFGVVNVGTLKQ
-1404 ILHAYYTRVHH
+1404 AYGGPIWV
-1415 LKHFYDD
+1415 D
-1422 VNYNIGIENPLK
+1422 NPLNFRAQK
-1434 FYGNVPYPQLKGDGK
+1434 YPQLYGNGT

-1536 RTHYGLIAQDIEK
+1536 RTHYGMISQDIEQ
-1549 LLDKLGIDMKD
+1549 LLDNLGMTSLD

-1589 GNEETKVRVETIE
+1589 GNEKTKVRVETIQ

-1625 DKDISELKETLKQQQ
+1625 DKDISEMKETLKQQQ

-1667 EE
+1667 EK

>member
-6 DGIKNLYKKVNSNEV
+6 DKIKNLYKKVNSNEV

-48 KLCSADTLTF
+48 KLCSDDTLTF

-77 KGKELVLQQSISS
+77 KGKDLVLQQSISAS
-90 DSTSGI
+90 STSGT
-96 LDLGVYVIDSCEITE
+96 LDLGAYVIDSCEITE

-268 YGKGSAILQP
+268 YGKGSALLQP
-278 VSDKIFKVIKNIS
+278 VSDKIFNVIKNIS

-307 GDYIQYDTLT
+307 GDYIKYDTLT

-337 TIETKGTEKTC
+337 TIETKGTEKTY

-437 VDSKAKGYANT
+437 VDAKAKGYADT
-448 AESNA
+448 AETNA

-465 TTAQMNTAISQS
+465 TTEQMNTAISQS

-537 ADLKENETYTV
+537 ADLKENETYTI
-548 NCQADAAWGT
+548 NCQTDTVWGT

-567 TNEDIVNKV
+567 TNESIVNKV
-576 RLFTLYT
+576 HLFTLYT
-583 NYSYSQAN
+583 NYSYSQTN
-591 IDEYSAN
+591 IDKYSAA
-598 GYTGKWFCRPVGNL
+598 GYTDKWNCRAVGNL
-612 KVNNIARIRVYN
+612 KVNDIARILVYN
-624 TTTKTNNYILTKVIK
+624 ATTKTNNYILTKVIK

-647 TTTSLGVCM
+647 TATSLGVCM
-656 TTSNTPLLISNYS
+656 TTYNIPLLISNYS

-759 ASGGAGELQFKYE
+759 ASGGAGELQYKYE

-792 YTYTVNSDVTG
+792 STYTVNSDVTG

-838 YPSNVAVVDT
+838 YPSTITVVDT
-848 IKAWLVDN
+848 IKAWLVD
-856 ADSNN
+856 ASDSNN
-861 SIKIYPTPCTFKC
+861 SIKIYPTPYTFKC
-874 DKSGRYY
+874 EKSGKYY
-881 MSLGVNKNGST
+881 VSLGVNKNGST
-892 HLFWNFKLEKGNKA
+892 HSFWNFKLEKGNKA
-906 TDWSPSQY
+906 TDWSPSPY

-976 DYIKGY
+976 NYIKGY
-982 TTQAATPASNK
+982 TTQSATPTSNK

-998 NMPGTFDI
+998 NMPGMFDI
-1006 VSENRDKSET
+1006 VSENKDKSET
-1016 SKAHIELASELC
+1016 SKAHIEFASELC

-1039 IIISGKTVK
+1039 ITISGKTVK
-1048 KGDWYVKRCVNKLKF
+1048 KGDWYVKRCVNRQKF
-1063 NYEAN
+1063 NYEDN
-1068 IILVKSVGTY
+1068 IIFMKNIGTY
-1078 NSFKITP
+1078 NCFKIIPKTKVL
-1085 AKLVKA
+1085 AKK
-1091 KASTVQYS
+1091 STTQFS
-1099 NKYRYLNDES
+1099 NKYKYLNDSS
-1109 DVEHFYVN
+1109 DTEHFYVSN
-1117 TDGCIYVFDTATDIS
+1117 TNGHVYVFDTATDE
-1132 ALKSKLA
+1132 AAFKSKLA
-1139 ATALEIEYQ
+1139 AKALEVEYQ
-1148 TATTSYEILSDDSQA
+1148 TDTTSYEILSDDSQA
-1163 AMMHNVVTYE
+1163 AMHNVVTYE

-1181 LTTKPYIKGT
+1181 LATKPYIKGK
-1191 FKSALYGETVES
+1191 FKSALYGENVES
-1203 KAEIDMQSKCIVLKV
+1203 KAEIDMQSRCIVLKV
-1218 DNNGN
+1218 DNDGN
-1223 VVSVAIGEDAEDGNV
+1223 IVSVAIGEDAKDGNV

-1245 VVGGQIKSNNYKANV
+1245 VVGGQIKSSNYV
-1260 AGMLLDL
+1260 AESVGSLLDL
-1267 IAGNIYTPSLK
+1267 LTGAFKSKNLSWDKYGNLWAKSANITGYVTADSGFIGNWQILSGGALMAETTTGTAPGTLNRIYIQPFLKDEYDETWVFSSQHYDIDSSGKVADEGWPYWRITGGGDFLTKGDVWIEGNAAVDSGWFTGKHYPQIYGNDDYLHISAVNNNKSGVVVSNVTGDVAFRPATDNHTDLGLSSKRWRNIYT
-1278 VTQQNGVELTSVDT
+1278 
-1292 GTTTDSDGYVWNN
+1292 
-1305 SSKTTQKIIRFT
+1305 
-1317 KQGDRNT
+1317 
-1324 GNQHQQ
+1324 
-1330 VEVIMGN
+1330 
-1337 EIPKL
+1337 
-1342 YSDGEGRG
+1342 
-1350 KQVGIGFVKSSYG
+1350 
-1363 TVPSTTTKYNII
+1363 
-1375 NYVQIGFDE
+1375 
-1384 NDNFQIH
+1384 
-1391 PMTYGDTSDQTEI
+1391 
-1404 ILHAYYTRVHH
+1404 
-1415 LKHFYDD
+1415 
-1422 VNYNIGIENPLK
+1422 
-1434 FYGNVPYPQLKGDGK
+1434 
-1449 VLQISHNDDS
+1449 
-1459 ALGLVCEKAAI
+1459 C
-1470 RPAGNATQSLGTS
+1470 
-1483 SNRFSTVYAAT
+1483 T
-1494 PVISTSDK
+1494 PVIVTSDR
-1502 NKKHDIKMVNDETVT
+1502 NKKTNINALDDELTKRFIRGLIPYSYKM
-1517 KIIRDC
+1517 I
-1523 IPKTYKF
+1523 
-1530 NDGTSG
+1530 DGTSD
-1536 RTHYGLIAQDIEK
+1536 RTHTGLIAQDIEE
-1549 LLDKLGIDMKD
+1549 LLNQLDIDTKD

-1589 GNEETKVRVETIE
+1589 GNEKTKVRVETIK

-1625 DKDISELKETLKQQQ
+1625 DKKISEMKETLKQQQ

>member
-1 MISIA
+1 MISVA
-6 DGIKNLYKKVNSNEV
+6 DEIKKLYKKVNSNEV
-21 TKDYKIA
+21 TKDYKISINDGA
-28 IGTVSL
+28 INL

-48 KLCSADTLTF
+48 KLCSADSLTF

-70 ASSIGDV
+70 ASGIGDV
-77 KGKELVLQQSISS
+77 KGKELILRQNIYS
-90 DSTSGI
+90 DLMTDT
-96 LDLGVYVIDSCEITE
+96 LNLGTYVIDSCEITE

-307 GDYIQYDTLT
+307 GDYIKYDTLT

-397 AIEQSAS
+397 AIEQSA
-404 GIKQEVSKN
+404 
-413 YQSIA
+413 
-418 RAKSDLKEAK
+418 
-428 SYADEVGNN
+428 
-437 VDSKAKGYANT
+437 
-448 AESNA
+448 
-453 KNDTIAKLKAYS
+453 
-465 TTAQMNTAISQS
+465 
-477 ADSIKLEVNKETDIK
+477 DSIKLEVNKETDIK

-507 LAGSIIYQEN
+507 LVGSTIYTDD

-524 TKNAYYEN
+524 TIDDFSKTFGNIYVDLE
-532 HKEIY
+532 KDEIY
-537 ADLKENETYTV
+537 TFNFKTDGTYGVSSIYPEFIATI
-548 NCQADAAWGT
+548 DG
-558 ENISAELMC
+558 AESTINLA
-567 TNEDIVNKV
+567 
-576 RLFTLYT
+576 TLIT
-583 NYSYSQAN
+583 DYSYSTTN
-591 IDEYSAN
+591 INTYSEN
-598 GYTGKWFCRPVGNL
+598 GYSGEWACRKIGNVKNGDVVQIRL
-612 KVNNIARIRVYN
+612 NNK
-624 TTTKTNNYILTKVIK
+624 TTNSYNYILAKITKVISNTRV
-639 IESDNRTV
+639 EA
-647 TTTSLGVCM
+647 TSLGCVM
-656 TTSNTPLLISNYS
+656 AKYDMPLLISGYS
-669 YSQTNIDKYS
+669 YNQTGIDKYS
-679 AADYSGS
+679 AYGYSGA
-686 WAVTS
+686 WIVTDVS
-691 ISGITGNNIVQ
+691 KVAINDVVR
-702 IRVYNTT
+702 IRLKNSTT
-709 TKEYNYIIVKVTKLN
+709 NKYNYVIAKITKIDKTN
-724 TDEKRVT
+724 KKVT
-731 ATSLGACVVGSSGG
+731 ATSFTYVEASYGG
-745 IVCKTDDAISLKCR
+745 IVCKKGDSINVKCNCTGGNGNLKYK
-759 ASGGAGELQFKYE
+759 FVVH
-772 GNVISTGETITLQ
+772 NISTGNSADLS
-785 DWSDNDS
+785 DWIDTNYFTFNISSTSAILDIVCAVKDELEM
-792 YTYTVNSDVTG
+792 TVNSQY
-803 SLDITVSI
+803 
-811 KDRGGNVVTS
+811 
-821 NSIRLFVN
+821 IRLFVGVD
-829 ATDDGSGYQ
+829 DDGSGYRTT
-838 YPSNVAVVDT
+838 SNREYLDT
-848 IKAWLVDN
+848 VEAYLLKDN
-856 ADSNN
+856 ATTTSIRAN
-861 SIKIYPTPCTFKC
+861 SLPYTFKC
-874 DKSGRYY
+874 SKSGRYN
-881 MSLGVNKNGST
+881 LRLDVNKNGKT
-892 HLFWNFKLEKGNKA
+892 HIFWNFKMEKGNKA
-906 TDWSPSQY
+906 TDWSPSPY
-914 DIDSKFND
+914 DINSKFND

-937 DNINLSVTKKISE
+937 ENINLSVTKRISE

-982 TTQAATPASNK
+982 TTQSATPTSNK
-993 PVDIL
+993 PVDFL

-1006 VSENRDKSET
+1006 VSENKDKSDT
-1016 SKAHIELASELC
+1016 SKAHIDLASELC

-1039 IIISGKTVK
+1039 ITISGKTVK
-1048 KGDWYVKRCVNKLKF
+1048 KGDWYVKRCVNRQKF
-1063 NYEAN
+1063 SYEDN
-1068 IILVKSVGTY
+1068 IIFMKNIGTY
-1078 NSFKITP
+1078 NCFKIIPKTKVL
-1085 AKLVKA
+1085 AKK
-1091 KASTVQYS
+1091 STIQFS
-1099 NKYRYLNDES
+1099 NKYKYLNDSS
-1109 DVEHFYVN
+1109 DTEHFYVSN
-1117 TDGCIYVFDTATDIS
+1117 TDGHVYVFDTATDE
-1132 ALKSKLA
+1132 AAFKSKLA
-1139 ATALEIEYQ
+1139 AKALEVEYQ

-1163 AMMHNVVTYE
+1163 AMHNVVTYE

-1181 LTTKPYIKGT
+1181 LTTKSYIKGT

-1223 VVSVAIGEDAEDGNV
+1223 VVSVAIGEDAKDGNV

-1245 VVGGQIKSNNYKANV
+1245 VVGGQIKSDNYKANV

-1267 IAGNIYTPSLK
+1267 ISGNIYTPSLK
-1278 VTQQNGVELTSVDT
+1278 VTQQNGVEISSVDT
-1292 GTTTDSDGYVWNN
+1292 GTTTDSHGYIWNN

-1324 GNQHQQ
+1324 GDQHISIQTLL
-1330 VEVIMGN
+1330 GN
-1337 EIPKL
+1337 GIPLL
-1342 YSDGEGRG
+1342 YADG
-1350 KQVGIGFVKSSYG
+1350 KPVGTDIGLGFAKTNYG
-1363 TVPSTTTKYNII
+1363 TVPNTTTKYNQVM
-1375 NYVQIGFDE
+1375 YVKMGFNT
-1384 NDNFQIH
+1384 NDNFAIQALG
-1391 PMTYGDTSDQTEI
+1391 YGGASVPELEFGVVNVGT
-1404 ILHAYYTRVHH
+1404 
-1415 LKHFYDD
+1415 LKQVYGGPIWVD
-1422 VNYNIGIENPLK
+1422 NPLNFRK
-1434 FYGNVPYPQLKGDGK
+1434 QKYPQLYGNGT

-1483 SNRFSTVYAAT
+1483 SNRFSTVYAAA

-1502 NKKHDIKMVNDETVT
+1502 NKKHDIKMLNDETVT

-1523 IPKTYKF
+1523 IPKSYKF
-1530 NDGTSG
+1530 DDGTSG

-1549 LLDKLGIDMKD
+1549 LLDKLGIDTKD

-1589 GNEETKVRVETIE
+1589 GNEKTKVRVETIK

-1625 DKDISELKETLKQQQ
+1625 DKKISEMKETLKQQQ

-1647 ELVKK
+1647 EVVKK

-1667 EE
+1667 EECQ